1 MVAEVEAEQKAVAAA
16 EGGNAARLARL
27 RGIGTTF
34 AAVLGNEVFFRDFRN
49 RREVGGYLGLAPSPW
64 QSGGVRR
71 DQGIAKSGNPR
82 ARRTAIELAWLWLR
96 HQPGSALARWFH
108 GRVAGAKGR
117 MRRIML
123 VAMAR
128 KLIVSLWRYVTT
140 GTAPEGAVLKA

>member
-1 MVAEVEAEQKAVAAA
+1 MTDDRMALLELVEKGADADLVRDMLAFAAERIMEAETEVAA
-16 EGGNAARLARL
+16 GAAK
-27 RGIGTTF
+27 
-34 AAVLGNEVFFRDFRN
+34 
-49 RREVGGYLGLAPSPW
+49 
-64 QSGGVRR
+64 GVRTPLREAYRNGYRER
-71 DQGIAKSGNPR
+71 DWDTR
-82 ARRTAIELAWLWLR
+82 AGRIELAWLWLR

-108 GRVAGAKGR
+108 ERVAGAKGR